1 MLGGRMETIDP
12 TIGATF
18 AAVWRHLFL
27 VLIVLLLT
35 VAAAVG
41 VYLISTPTFESSASL
56 LIRQEQTNESGSN
69 FMPTEVMNSQVRIA
83 EGDEVV
89 RAAIEAIGIDAIPQP
104 EPGLLDGVGG
114 RLRAQVREWRR
125 KPANGSSGSE
135 TELSPMDRAVNQISA
150 AMSVRV
156 EPNSSVLTIGFRDR
170 DAAFSADMAN
180 ALAQS
185 FIERQNAL
193 LKRPGLVEFL
203 ETQARRFD
211 KELSERSTALQTF
224 MDDERA
230 YSIEEQR
237 TLLLKRQS
245 DLDTALSETRGKLAD
260 KEGQKQSLARQLAL
274 LEPVARSPFTL
285 GFIKQLDEEGKG
297 ADLDDA
303 AALPQLTNEN
313 TPPLLMIKVFQ
324 EAMADFQIINSEIG
338 GLRDLADQQNR
349 ESEAINAELSRIT
362 TLQGE
367 YEQLKREMDLA
378 AFNADTFGRRTV
390 EEQIEVDLRDAK
402 LSSVR
407 IIQPAVRPI
416 RAVSPKGM
424 LYAGF
429 GVALGLV
436 LGIGSALTK
445 EMYDLNRRR
454 A

>member
-1 MLGGRMETIDP
+1 METIDP

-18 AAVWRHLFL
+18 AAVWRHLLLAL
-27 VLIVLLLT
+27 VVFLLT

-41 VYLISTPTFESSASL
+41 IYLISSPTFESSASL
-56 LIRQEQTNESGSN
+56 LIRQEQTNDSGSN

-83 EGDEVV
+83 EGDGVV
-89 RAAIEAIGIDAIPQP
+89 RAAIETIGIDAIPRP
-104 EPGLLDGVGG
+104 EPGLFDGVGG
-114 RLRAQVREWRR
+114 RLRALVREWRR
-125 KPANGSSGSE
+125 APSDASSGSE
-135 TELSPMDRAVNQISA
+135 TVLSPMDRAVNQIRD

-156 EPNSSVLTIGFRDR
+156 EPNSSILTIGFRDR
-170 DAAFSADMAN
+170 NAAFSADMAN

-203 ETQARRFD
+203 ETQTRRFD
-211 KELSERSTALQTF
+211 KEVSERSAALQTF
-224 MDDERA
+224 MDDERV

-245 DLDTALSETRGKLAD
+245 DLDTALSDTRGKLAD

-285 GFIKQLDEEGKG
+285 GFVKQLDEDGKG
-297 ADLDDA
+297 ADLDGA
-303 AALPQLTNEN
+303 SSLPELTNEN
-313 TPPLLMIKVFQ
+313 APPLLLIKVFQ
-324 EAMADFQIINSEIG
+324 EAMADYRIIDSEIG
-338 GLRDLADQQNR
+338 GLRDLADQQGR
-349 ESEAINAELSRIT
+349 ESGAINAELSRIT
-362 TLQGE
+362 ALQGE
-367 YEQLKREMDLA
+367 YERLKREVDLA
-378 AFNADTFGRRTV
+378 VFNADTFGRRTV
-390 EEQIEVDLRDAK
+390 EEQIEADLRDAK

-407 IIQPAVRPI
+407 VIQPAVRSI

-429 GVALGLV
+429 GVAMGLV
-436 LGIGSALTK
+436 LGLGAALAK